1 MFGENARELEWFVK
15 AGMTPAQALTAATVN
30 GASLLGQDRLGA
42 VAPGF
47 FADLIAVEGD
57 PSADITAVT
66 RRVKWVMK
74 GGEVVVDRR

>member
-1 MFGENARELEWFVK
+1 
-15 AGMTPAQALTAATVN
+15 MTPAEALTTATAN
-30 GASLLGQDRLGA
+30 GATLLGQDRLGA
-42 VAPGF
+42 VAAGF

-57 PSADITAVT
+57 PLSDITAVT